1 MPKSS
6 KQVGAGREPLPAVP
20 ARDGGPAH
28 DAGDPERGTCEPL
41 ASDTD
46 RLCTYEAPGTTR
58 YAKYDHVFQ
67 LGHEIVAEL
76 AAGIVAPELKAMAAD
91 AMLVGTETIAQRFA
105 RDRSRKRRT

>member
-1 MPKSS
+1 MPKPS

-20 ARDGGPAH
+20 ARDGRPSH
-28 DAGDPERGTCEPL
+28 DAGDSGAGAREPL

-91 AMLVGTETIAQRFA
+91 AMLVGTEMIAQSMA
-105 RDRSRKRRT
+105 RDKARKRRA